1 MRDAGCEALVGRAV
15 PASRWARCSTKLTTK
30 LATKFGNGDHIDR
43 IDLIDKRRV
52 RPCFAK
58 TLRRT
63 SGRALP
69 FFLQTQVPRPD
80 ASTPSGLTLLFFMV
94 RKKQEAADLAPR
106 LLESVG
112 PALTYGLSKPFDW
125 AGSPHSWQAEALPS
139 RIMHLASRIPHPT
152 TNLTQTAACAAGPR
166 RGMSPRCP
174 RCQVPESRSSSRSWP
189 HPHRSCNLTP

>member
-94 RKKQEAADLAPR
+94 RKKQEAADRSAAPGIGWTGSYVR
-106 LLESVG
+106 PQQAIRFGAIAPASLMASGG
-112 PALTYGLSKPFDW
+112 PTI
-125 AGSPHSWQAEALPS
+125 PH
-139 RIMHLASRIPHPT
+139 HASRISHPASNHKPHP
-152 TNLTQTAACAAGPR
+152 NRRLRSRAAARNVATMPA
-166 RGMSPRCP
+166 
-174 RCQVPESRSSSRSWP
+174 VPGSGITVIVTKLAPPASVV
-189 HPHRSCNLTP
+189 